1 MHYMLSLANPDGFT
15 SAPEETLDR
24 PRRSICYGN
33 ETGEVPEE
41 TWSVCGNCAVS
52 HCSWVRMTG

>member
-1 MHYMLSLANPDGFT
+1 MHYMPSLANPDWST
-15 SAPEETLDR
+15 SAAKETLDR

-41 TWSVCGNCAVS
+41 DLVRLRQL
-52 HCSWVRMTG
+52 CSQPLLLG